1 MLGKSERPMTE
12 LEHQIWVSERLDRW
26 RSAQDAAALGE
37 LLKWQ
42 RDRAYATSAR
52 LLGDGPDAEDAV
64 QQAFLKLLS
73 RRQGFEHTRAFQA
86 SVYRAVV
93 QCALDLARARQTRTQ
108 REAEMRNVM
117 QHAGTTPAV
126 LAEQAELQLLLREAF
141 GNLDPQQQALVTL
154 CCQEGL
160 TLADAAAVLEMPRE
174 TARDRFARA
183 LNDLHGFLRKRGVA
197 LSLLLLAGLFQS
209 SSVSAAPS
217 ALCASLDASLPGR
230 PCSEVAAA
238 SQAPAHA
245 ARVLTEAGLSG
256 SAWGLPLA
264 TAALVLV
271 CGSLAAGLLWNDP
284 PKNQGQAQVAPGAT
298 VEKEAAPSVTAG
310 PPKADP
316 IAPAEKSALP
326 AAEAPDAPAPGPQAE
341 ARAQPGDGLPPGI
354 EAAAVQALEGFVL
367 ERFEREVRAGGVRYE
382 LEGTAGGKRYEI
394 VVSAEAKVLKIEEDD
409 EDDDEKRPA
418 KPPPAPPDEF

>member
-1 MLGKSERPMTE
+1 MTE
-12 LEHQIWVSERLDRW
+12 LEHPTWISERLDRW
-26 RSAQDAAALGE
+26 RSNQDAVALGE

-73 RRQGFEHTRAFQA
+73 RRQGFEHARAFQA

-93 QCALDLARARQTRTQ
+93 QCALDLARARQTRSQ
-108 REAEMRNVM
+108 READMRNVM
-117 QHAGTTPAV
+117 QHAGATPAA

-209 SSVSAAPS
+209 TSVLAAPS
-217 ALCASLDASLPGR
+217 ALCAALDASLPGR

-238 SQAPAHA
+238 AQAPAHA

-256 SAWGLPLA
+256 SAWGLQMA
-264 TAALVLV
+264 AVALVLV
-271 CGSLAAGLLWNDP
+271 CGGLAAGLLWNDP
-284 PKNQGQAQVAPGAT
+284 PKEHGQAYVASVAT
-298 VEKEAAPSVTAG
+298 VDKEGAQPDPAGQPEVNPLATA
-310 PPKADP
+310 K
-316 IAPAEKSALP
+316 KSAQP

-341 ARAQPGDGLPPGI
+341 VRAQPGDGLPLGI

-382 LEGTAGGKRYEI
+382 LEGTARGKRYEI
-394 VVSAEAKVLKIEEDD
+394 VVSAEAKVLKIEEEDQD
-409 EDDDEKRPA
+409 EDDDEKSPA

>member
-1 MLGKSERPMTE
+1 MTE
-12 LEHQIWVSERLDRW
+12 PERQAWISERLDRW
-26 RSAQDAAALGE
+26 RSNQDAAALGE

-52 LLGDGPDAEDAV
+52 LLGAGPDAEDAV

-73 RRQGFEHTRAFQA
+73 RRQGFEHARAFQA

-93 QCALDLARARQTRTQ
+93 QCALDLARARQTRSQ
-108 REAEMRNVM
+108 READMRNVM
-117 QHAGTTPAV
+117 QHAGATPAA
-126 LAEQAELQLLLREAF
+126 LAEQAELQRLLREAF
-141 GNLDPQQQALVTL
+141 GSLDPQQQALVTL

-160 TLADAAAVLEMPRE
+160 TLADAAAVLEIPRE

-217 ALCASLDASLPGR
+217 TLCAALDASLPGR
-230 PCSEVAAA
+230 PCVEVAAA
-238 SQAPAHA
+238 AQAPAHA

-256 SAWGLPLA
+256 STWGFQVA
-264 TAALVLV
+264 AAALVLV
-271 CGSLAAGLLWNDP
+271 CGGLAAGLLWNDP
-284 PKNQGQAQVAPGAT
+284 PKDHGQAPVAPVAT
-298 VEKEAAPSVTAG
+298 VDKEGAQPAPSGQPGV
-310 PPKADP
+310 DP
-316 IAPAEKSALP
+316 LAAAEKSAQP
-326 AAEAPDAPAPGPQAE
+326 AAEAPAAPAPGPQAE

-394 VVSAEAKVLKIEEDD
+394 VVSAEAKVLKIEEED
-409 EDDDEKRPA
+409 EDDDDDEKSPA
-418 KPPPAPPDEF
+418 KPPPAPPDDF